1 MQEKGQYAP
10 VSVGRTGRAEMC
22 SAYQK
27 CYGNVKEKGLCVC
40 WEVTAAA
47 QRSKKTTPGTWIDVL
62 SFSGR
67 KLKEKSVKR
76 CHRHWVN
83 LSKRGMSFS
92 YRMQGPGC
100 SPLLPQGT
108 PVLKH
113 FSQKY

>member
-83 LSKRGMSFS
+83 SSKRGMFFS
-92 YRMQGPGC
+92 
-100 SPLLPQGT
+100 
-108 PVLKH
+108 
-113 FSQKY
+113 